1 MLVKG
6 KLFPRKAK
14 EETLDKV
21 NKMKKIIQKWLVGS
35 AAMLLMAQTAPF
47 PILAETLAK
56 NQDMQVVVPNT
67 GQSKPAEITS
77 PIESN
82 SGTEPT
88 KRDLPN
94 PTDSEKTSVETKGKD
109 GQPDA
114 KEKRSRAARVNFR
127 ANELAP
133 EGKMGSLKVTKTDE
147 RDQPITGAVFT
158 LTQTDGEKTV
168 EKMGEKGN
176 LSEFLFTNLRPGY
189 YTLEETKAPAGYRKT
204 DKTWQVFVRKDGVVK
219 ISENSTDELDK
230 PTLPSAPRDI
240 TQEIQLSNENVS
252 FDGNQSS
259 LKTNS
264 QILYNVDIKPQETAN
279 IGDYFYLI
287 LSKTLTHNQLNPEKS
302 VSRIIR
308 DSKGIP
314 IAKEEQTREIQE
326 VNSPYLSR
334 IKYTLL
340 RPGNEIEN
348 IHIGHSHSIRLEEVR
363 CDGSYD
369 FSYQFG
375 RHKSAVLHGM
385 VQFSPFY
392 ESPTSYYNNLKL
404 NVAGRVY
411 RMEDIGNSYTSLYYI
426 NPKGTYFGR
435 DGVQVDISPENNGKY
450 ITNAF
455 VSSKFTEVEVYKYKK
470 VNTSCDNVINGSVT
484 PDLAKATKLS
494 TSQQASEPYIESIS
508 FDDSNRGKA
517 TVRIKNVGDWSF
529 IVTSK
534 SYRDDSVTGGI
545 VVERAHLSA
554 LDSTGKLL
562 PGGQID
568 KWVAIGFTSS
578 NNGGDLT
585 SKPDEILEL
594 RVKNEKQTYGQF
606 DLIKANELREPLSGA
621 LFKLYEGDIKSQ
633 SEAEFIKNK
642 QPFKTIVVGTEGSEK
657 GKSTVKDLPE
667 GVYTLIESQAPTGYQ
682 KTAETWTITVD
693 KSGNSSIKVNNS
705 QSQSDIKEDQI
716 TIDGKAIT
724 STILSRAVDTPV
736 SPKAANSSTI
746 TAEKAKVISDLVGS
760 SSQTKVIDAFSGF
773 NPATFTRTITKIND
787 TTYEV
792 KSNLAPN
799 GRAENISSGEV
810 KEAVS
815 DNFEI
820 DLNSVH
826 FTSNVGAVIE
836 KSKNTIGFNSIKLT
850 NTNKTFEYTYRI
862 KLLTQDSGT
871 YPVHTLTIARANKS
885 HKLVSVDSLFKVN
898 VQTTA
903 PQLPDV
909 IPSNQGVSKP
919 SNYVEV
925 KFASS
930 VHGHLEGNMFYY
942 VNSTKGVT
950 LDKLALPTPIADEGY
965 VFKGWSPS
973 LDKDKAITSDKT
985 YTAIFE
991 KKKPETVQKPILTVI
1006 NRKEIKK
1013 LQFYIQKLDGDKTEK
1028 PLIKEGKLK
1037 LKLES
1042 AKNHLTKEF
1051 AFDLSQSSTFTTIHN
1066 QEALLIEIP
1075 DDWQSG
1081 DYTLTETQAPKGF
1094 GLTGQVFNL
1103 HLDRDKQQIQLLEQG
1118 QSKQTLMAGN
1128 ASDELHISYDIL
1140 KIENHKPEFPRTGG
1154 FGSFPYFLVGS
1165 ILVLLA
1171 FVYHWKGYANNAE

>member
-1 MLVKG
+1 
-6 KLFPRKAK
+6 
-14 EETLDKV
+14 
-21 NKMKKIIQKWLVGS
+21 MKKIIQKWLVGS

-56 NQDMQVVVPNT
+56 NQDTQVVVPNT
-67 GQSKPAEITS
+67 GQPKLAEITS

-109 GQPDA
+109 GQSDA

-240 TQEIQLSNENVS
+240 TQEIQLSNENVRFQDS
-252 FDGNQSS
+252 AATLNSS
-259 LKTNS
+259 S
-264 QILYNVDIKPQETAN
+264 QILYNVDIKPKASAN
-279 IGDYFYLI
+279 VGDYFYLL
-287 LSKTLTHNQLNPEKS
+287 LSDTLTHNQVNPEKS
-302 VSRIIR
+302 VSRIIT
-308 DSKGIP
+308 DANKNP
-314 IAKEEQTREIQE
+314 IAREEQTREVQQ
-326 VNSPYLSR
+326 SGSKYLSR

-340 RPGNEIEN
+340 RPGSEIEN
-348 IHIGHSHSIRLEEVR
+348 IHIGHSHSLRLEEVS
-363 CDGSYD
+363 CNGNYN
-369 FSYQFG
+369 FYYQLG
-375 RHKSAVLHGM
+375 NHKSTVLNGL
-385 VQFSPFY
+385 VNFSPFTVSQY
-392 ESPTSYYNNLKL
+392 PYYNQLKL

-411 RMEDIGNSYTSLYYI
+411 RMEDISNSYTSLYYI
-426 NPKGTYFGR
+426 NPNGYDYKK
-435 DGVQVDISPENNGKY
+435 DGVQVDINPEDIPKRNLY
-450 ITNAF
+450 TNA
-455 VSSKFTEVEVYKYKK
+455 VISDQFTDITVYKYKK
-470 VNTSCDNVINGSVT
+470 SLDSCDEVINESMTPVLTKAISV
-484 PDLAKATKLS
+484 PEGGDSS
-494 TSQQASEPYIESIS
+494 TEPYVESIV
-508 FDDSNRGKA
+508 FDNSNKGKA
-517 TVRIKNVGDWSF
+517 TVRIRNVGDWSF

-534 SYRDDSVTGGI
+534 SYRDESIKNGI
-545 VVERAHLSA
+545 VVEHARLSA
-554 LDSTGKLL
+554 LNSNGTLIS
-562 PGGQID
+562 GGQLD
-568 KWVAIGFTSS
+568 KWIAIGVTSS
-578 NNGGDLT
+578 SNSGSVIN
-585 SKPDEILEL
+585 KPNKPAEL

-606 DLIKANELREPLSGA
+606 DLIKADSAKNPLEGA
-621 LFKLYEGDIKSQ
+621 NFSLYKGDIKSQ
-633 SEAEFIKNK
+633 PEAEFIKNK

-724 STILSRAVDTPV
+724 STTLSRAVDTPV
-736 SPKAANSSTI
+736 PPKAANSSTI

-787 TTYEV
+787 TMYEV

-836 KSKNTIGFNSIKLT
+836 KSKNTVGFNSIKLT

-871 YPVHTLTIARANKS
+871 YPVHTLTTARANKS

-919 SNYVEV
+919 SNYVKV

-991 KKKPETVQKPILTVI
+991 QKKPETVQKPILTVI

-1118 QSKQTLMAGN
+1118 QPKQTLMARN
-1128 ASDELHISYDIL
+1128 SSDESHIRYDIL

-1171 FVYHWKGYANNAE
+1171 FVYPWKGYTNNAG